1 MTHSSGED
9 ADFPALVLPNGD
21 TEQAVDTRSSE
32 VQGKGLPTRTK
43 RREGAWYRTIARLR
57 GLPAS
62 SVHVGM

>member
-9 ADFPALVLPNGD
+9 ADFLASVLPNGD
-21 TEQAVDTRSSE
+21 TEQAVDTQSSE

-43 RREGAWYRTIARLR
+43 RREEAWDRTIARLR

-62 SVHVGM
+62 SLHVDM